1 MDQRTLTI
9 INSGTF
15 KGNISIFQKQPDLE
29 TIGAMS
35 LTWLTKRTNPNTKLT
50 FNWTEDYWFVW
61 SEENI
66 LKPGVVFSTSQTIL
80 ANLRTN
86 NKIRLEKNKYGYL
99 FKNQVT
105 DSIHSGE
112 LIIEES
118 GLIPGGEA
126 SVGIGMS
133 GFGTFIWETEPNVDL
148 VIQPKPQYWVTY
160 GMFDQGEILNTQ
172 QLVNKSLK
180 IKYPMNKYNAT
191 VTLKSDNTWGT
202 IIYD

>member
-1 MDQRTLTI
+1 MAEYKLTVK
-9 INSGTF
+9 NKGTF
-15 KGNISIFQKQPDLE
+15 KGDLAVYQKQPDLE
-29 TIGAMS
+29 EMGAMS
-35 LTWLTKRTNPNTKLT
+35 LAWFTKGSNPNTEVE
-50 FNWTEDYWFVW
+50 FGWNVNYNFVW
-61 SEENI
+61 SEEGD
-66 LKPGVVFSTSQTIL
+66 LKPGVIFKATQIVNTDVK
-80 ANLRTN
+80 AN
-86 NKIRLEKNKYGYL
+86 NKIELDKNKYGYL

-133 GFGTFIWETEPNVDL
+133 GFGTFIWEAEPNVDL

-160 GMFDQGEILNTQ
+160 GIFDQGEILNTQ

-180 IKYPMNKYNAT
+180 IEYPMNKYNAT
-191 VTLKSDNTWGT
+191 VTLKSDNTWES